1 MLKSDPGKSGPKK
14 SHRSRRH
21 DRDLAFYDQN
31 MLGSIARGLRAHVR
45 RRGYALPV
53 GYNWAIVLAFDATVI
68 GAGVVAMLQRPTA
81 DFPASLLAVVVCV
94 APFALFYLSGVD
106 FKAPIVWAT
115 WTTATAVLLFATTT
129 PVSNDFAPLIAVLM
143 VGEVASLVGVWGGFL
158 ASLTA
163 ATLLMAAAAQHRLE
177 ALPLYLGILGM
188 GWLVGYLVHT
198 QQQLMRQQQ
207 DAQAAQARH
216 AAADER
222 RRIAR
227 EVHDVIAH
235 SLSVTLLHVTG
246 ARRGLQQDRDVD
258 DAVEALEQ
266 AERLGRQ
273 AMADIRRTVGLL
285 DGAPMS
291 MAPEPGVDDIS
302 CLVDDFVRAGLTV
315 RFDATGRTDVVSGAV
330 GLALYRIA
338 QESLANIA
346 KHAPDA
352 EATVLLRI
360 SRTSA
365 SLTVANRIPVPAL
378 SVRNG
383 RDVDGRGVRGMR
395 QRVEQ
400 LGGIISVGPADDG
413 WSVRTNIPLDDTDR
427 APRWCPVV
435 S

>member
-1 MLKSDPGKSGPKK
+1 
-14 SHRSRRH
+14 
-21 DRDLAFYDQN
+21 
-31 MLGSIARGLRAHVR
+31 MLGGIARGIRAHAR

-68 GAGVVAMLQRPTA
+68 GANVVAILQRPSA
-81 DFPASLLAVVVCV
+81 DLPAGLLALVVCT
-94 APFALFYLSGVD
+94 APFALFYISGIE

-115 WTTATAVLLFATTT
+115 WCTATAVLLFATAT
-129 PVSNDFAPLIAVLM
+129 PIANDFAPLIAVLM
-143 VGEVASLVGVWGGFL
+143 VGEVASLTGVWGGFL
-158 ASLTA
+158 ASLSGA
-163 ATLLMAAAAQHRLE
+163 ALLLTAAAQHRLE
-177 ALPLYLGILGM
+177 AVPLYLGILGM
-188 GWLVGYLVHT
+188 GWLVGYLVYT

-207 DAQAAQARH
+207 EAQAALARH
-216 AAADER
+216 AAVDER

-291 MAPEPGVDDIS
+291 MTPEPGVDDIF
-302 CLVDDFVRAGLTV
+302 CLVDDFVRAGLNV
-315 RFDATGRTDVVSGAV
+315 HYDAGGRTEAVSAAV

-365 SLTVANRIPVPAL
+365 TLTIANRLPVAAL
-378 SVRNG
+378 AGQS
-383 RDVDGRGVRGMR
+383 VDGRGLRGMR
-395 QRVEQ
+395 QRVEL
-400 LGGIISVGPADDG
+400 LGGIISVGPADDS
-413 WSVRTNIPLDDTDR
+413 WSVRTNIPLDDTDQ
-427 APRWCPVV
+427 APRGCPLGL
-435 S
+435 